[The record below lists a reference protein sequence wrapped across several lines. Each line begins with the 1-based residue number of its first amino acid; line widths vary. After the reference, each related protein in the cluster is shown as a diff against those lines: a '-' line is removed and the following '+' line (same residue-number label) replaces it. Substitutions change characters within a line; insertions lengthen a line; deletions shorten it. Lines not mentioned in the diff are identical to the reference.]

1 MSQNEFDQ
9 TFSTAIYIGAGS
21 ALHLH
26 DRVRVLQRLLCQVP
40 LTLDLQLKAL
50 RYIRHQHINQ
60 AADPKHHVL

>member
-1 MSQNEFDQ
+1 MGQNEFDR
-9 TFSTAIYIGAGS
+9 TFSTSVYIDTES
-21 ALHLH
+21 APHLH

-60 AADPKHHVL
+60 AADPKHHML